1 VEDLDREVLA
11 ALAENLFHLLAED
24 PSGPVVRIDD
34 AVADLELDMR
44 GRHDGLEIIQVLF
57 R

>member
-1 VEDLDREVLA
+1 M
-11 ALAENLFHLLAED
+11 
-24 PSGPVVRIDD
+24 VRIDD

-44 GRHDGLEIIQVLF
+44 WRLDRFQVIQVLF